1 MGQSLKKN
9 ALLLSLLWTCLL
21 SALLFLN
28 LREIHKSPIAQ
39 AEIQAKALLSSVISF
54 RSWATNFG
62 GVYVHPTE
70 KYPPN
75 PYLNSLKRDV
85 TTADGEKLTLIN
97 PAYMVRQVFQ
107 DFFGQDGING
117 RLTSLNPLNPKNTP
131 DDWERESLLAFERW
145 EVQAASVVVS
155 TQEGGR
161 VLRYMQP
168 LYIEE
173 KCLACHGSQ
182 GYKVGEIKGGI
193 STNIDL
199 AQGEVI
205 AAKSTQ
211 SVALTYSVVWLI
223 GLGGIFVSF
232 RRAVI
237 LESERSQKSNLLKV
251 SENLAQEFIS
261 EMSATLN
268 LEESFHALATMLE
281 KRDPYTA
288 GHQQRV
294 ADLAEKIAIELGLS
308 RDLAHGVRLAGIVHD
323 IGKIQVPAEVLNKPG
338 KLSDIEFSLIKQHPQ
353 VGYDIL
359 KAIRSPWP
367 IPEAVLQH
375 HERFDGSGY
384 PSGLKSDQIIIEAR
398 ILAVAD
404 IVEAMSSHRPYRPGL
419 GLQAAL
425 DEIVKQRGKQLDV
438 EIVDACLRLFN
449 QKGYKFPQ
457 GF

>member
-1 MGQSLKKN
+1 
-9 ALLLSLLWTCLL
+9 
-21 SALLFLN
+21 
-28 LREIHKSPIAQ
+28 
-39 AEIQAKALLSSVISF
+39 
-54 RSWATNFG
+54 
-62 GVYVHPTE
+62 
-70 KYPPN
+70 
-75 PYLNSLKRDV
+75 
-85 TTADGEKLTLIN
+85 
-97 PAYMVRQVFQ
+97 
-107 DFFGQDGING
+107 
-117 RLTSLNPLNPKNTP
+117 
-131 DDWERESLLAFERW
+131 
-145 EVQAASVVVS
+145 
-155 TQEGGR
+155 
-161 VLRYMQP
+161 MQP
-168 LYIEE
+168 LYVEE
-173 KCLACHGSQ
+173 KCLVCHGSQ
-182 GYKVGEIKGGI
+182 GYKVGEVKGGI

-199 AQGEVI
+199 TQGEAI
-205 AAKSTQ
+205 AAKSAQ
-211 SVALTYSVVWLI
+211 SVALTYGVVWLI

-232 RRAVI
+232 RRSVI
-237 LESERSQKSNLLKV
+237 LEAERSQKTNLLKV

-261 EMSATLN
+261 EKSATSN
-268 LEESFHALATMLE
+268 LEESFQALATMLE

-308 RDLAHGVRLAGIVHD
+308 KDLSHGVRLAGIVHD

-359 KAIRSPWP
+359 KAIKSPWP

-375 HERFDGSGY
+375 HERLDGSGY
-384 PSGLKSDQIIIEAR
+384 PNGLKSDQIIIEAR

-404 IVEAMSSHRPYRPGL
+404 TVEAMSSHRPYRPGL

-425 DEIVKQRGKQLDV
+425 DEIVKQRGKQLDS